1 MIMKNG
7 KENTPMS
14 LTKKHLIETIYQ
26 EFSSRRIEKFT
37 LVELS
42 QKATVCRST
51 IYNNFGGLEYVYKD
65 LIEKIILKEI
75 TRDCQSYEELIK
87 NLVTYIYD
95 NKMLCLNLYHQIVP
109 FINQEHVHRQ
119 IVEDFG
125 KVLIQ
130 YNQEKVISK
139 VALDAFILML
149 KKQFDNNLRT
159 NQIEMIEI
167 LVKYGHFLFNV

>member
-1 MIMKNG
+1 MTRTTLRMTKSTESKINYFEAKLENDPALIKNIPSSNNG
-7 KENTPMS
+7 LINMLLNDY
-14 LTKKHLIETIYQ
+14 LTLIINAWNKSPRKRYETIYQ

-51 IYNNFGGLEYVYKD
+51 IYNNFGSLEYVYKD
-65 LIEKIILKEI
+65 LIEKVILKEI

-95 NKMLCLNLYHQIVP
+95 NKMLCLNLYRQTVP

-119 IVEDFG
+119 IMED
-125 KVLIQ
+125 
-130 YNQEKVISK
+130 
-139 VALDAFILML
+139 
-149 KKQFDNNLRT
+149 
-159 NQIEMIEI
+159 
-167 LVKYGHFLFNV
+167 

>member
-1 MIMKNG
+1 
-7 KENTPMS
+7 MS
-14 LTKKHLIETIYQ
+14 LTKQHLIETIYQ

-51 IYNNFGGLEYVYKD
+51 IYNNFGSLEYVYKD
-65 LIEKIILKEI
+65 LIEKVILKEI

-95 NKMLCLNLYHQIVP
+95 NKMLCLNLYRQTVP

-119 IVEDFG
+119 IMED
-125 KVLIQ
+125 
-130 YNQEKVISK
+130 
-139 VALDAFILML
+139 
-149 KKQFDNNLRT
+149 
-159 NQIEMIEI
+159 
-167 LVKYGHFLFNV
+167 